1 MLAIF
6 DTEGV
11 LIDGEFLPEL
21 AKVVGK
27 EEKIWE
33 ITKKGISGEIEW
45 EKGLIERI
53 NELKGV
59 SYDDCKRVSDDMP
72 IMEGAK
78 EVNSPVIVQASAGAR
93 KYAGPRFIKSMMEAA
108 VEEFP
113 EIPIVMHQDHGGSPK
128 DCKVCID
135 LGFSS
140 VMMDGSLRLNHNKN
154 SRWYST
160 SLRPFRLMVVLLGP
174 ILKVFLRAQMCTFVS
189 QALFVPLMANS
200 FACSCVKT
208 VGAKIHS

>member
-27 EEKIWE
+27 EEEIWE

-59 SYDDCKRVSDDMP
+59 SYNDCKRVSDDMP
-72 IMEGAK
+72 IMNGAK
-78 EVNSPVIVQASAGAR
+78 ETFDELRRLGFKTLTVSGGPDILIDRIKEELHIDYAFSNKLIFNEEKLEGVEVIVGSD
-93 KYAGPRFIKSMMEAA
+93 KTVSIKGTLE
-108 VEEFP
+108 
-113 EIPIVMHQDHGGSPK
+113 
-128 DCKVCID
+128 
-135 LGFSS
+135 
-140 VMMDGSLRLNHNKN
+140 MMDEKKDDIVITVDGAYDIKLFDLAGLRISFNGTKLINEKSDSIVNKKDLKEILPIIKEKFNLN
-154 SRWYST
+154 
-160 SLRPFRLMVVLLGP
+160 
-174 ILKVFLRAQMCTFVS
+174 
-189 QALFVPLMANS
+189 
-200 FACSCVKT
+200 
-208 VGAKIHS
+208 

>member
-59 SYDDCKRVSDDMP
+59 SYDECKRVSDGMP

-78 EVNSPVIVQASAGAR
+78 ETFDELRKLGFKTLTVSGGPDILIDRIKDELQIDYAFSNKLIFSEEKLQGVDIIVGSD
-93 KYAGPRFIKSMMEAA
+93 KT
-108 VEEFP
+108 
-113 EIPIVMHQDHGGSPK
+113 IPIK
-128 DCKVCID
+128 DTIEMMKKQKEDIVITVDGANDIKLFD
-135 LGFSS
+135 LAG
-140 VMMDGSLRLNHNKN
+140 LRISFNGTELINEKSDSIVNKKDLREIMPIIKDKFNLN
-154 SRWYST
+154 
-160 SLRPFRLMVVLLGP
+160 
-174 ILKVFLRAQMCTFVS
+174 
-189 QALFVPLMANS
+189 
-200 FACSCVKT
+200 
-208 VGAKIHS
+208 

>member
-27 EEKIWE
+27 EEEIWE
-33 ITKKGISGEIEW
+33 ITRKGISGEIEW

-72 IMEGAK
+72 IMQGAK
-78 EVNSPVIVQASAGAR
+78 ETFDELRKLGFKTLTVSGGPDILIDRIKEELQIDYAFSNKLIFGEGKLQGVDVIVGSD
-93 KYAGPRFIKSMMEAA
+93 KT
-108 VEEFP
+108 
-113 EIPIVMHQDHGGSPK
+113 IPIK
-128 DCKVCID
+128 DTIKMMKKQKEDIVITVDGANDIKLFDVAGLRISFNGTELINEKSDSIVNKKD
-135 LGFSS
+135 LREIIPIIKEKFN
-140 VMMDGSLRLNHNKN
+140 LN
-154 SRWYST
+154 
-160 SLRPFRLMVVLLGP
+160 
-174 ILKVFLRAQMCTFVS
+174 
-189 QALFVPLMANS
+189 
-200 FACSCVKT
+200 
-208 VGAKIHS
+208 

>member
-27 EEKIWE
+27 EEEIWE

-72 IMEGAK
+72 IMQGAK
-78 EVNSPVIVQASAGAR
+78 ETFDELRKLGFKTLTVSGGPDILIDRIKEELQIDYAFSNKLIFNEEKLQGVDIIVGSD
-93 KYAGPRFIKSMMEAA
+93 KT
-108 VEEFP
+108 
-113 EIPIVMHQDHGGSPK
+113 IPIK
-128 DCKVCID
+128 DTIKMMKKQKEDIVITVDGANDIKLFDVAGLRISFNGTELINEKSDSIVNKKD
-135 LGFSS
+135 LREIIPIIKEKFN
-140 VMMDGSLRLNHNKN
+140 LN
-154 SRWYST
+154 
-160 SLRPFRLMVVLLGP
+160 
-174 ILKVFLRAQMCTFVS
+174 
-189 QALFVPLMANS
+189 
-200 FACSCVKT
+200 
-208 VGAKIHS
+208 

>member
-59 SYDDCKRVSDDMP
+59 SYDECKRVSDGMP

-78 EVNSPVIVQASAGAR
+78 ETFDELRRLGFKTLTVSGGPDILIDRIKDELQIDYAFSNKLIFGEEKLQGVDVIVGSD
-93 KYAGPRFIKSMMEAA
+93 KT
-108 VEEFP
+108 
-113 EIPIVMHQDHGGSPK
+113 IPIK
-128 DCKVCID
+128 DTIEMMKKQKEDIVITVDGANDIKLFD
-135 LGFSS
+135 LAG
-140 VMMDGSLRLNHNKN
+140 LRISFNGTELINEKSDSIVNKKDLREIIPIIKEKFNLN
-154 SRWYST
+154 
-160 SLRPFRLMVVLLGP
+160 
-174 ILKVFLRAQMCTFVS
+174 
-189 QALFVPLMANS
+189 
-200 FACSCVKT
+200 
-208 VGAKIHS
+208 

>member
-27 EEKIWE
+27 EEEIWE

-72 IMEGAK
+72 IMHGAK
-78 EVNSPVIVQASAGAR
+78 ETFDELRKLGFKTLTVSGGPDILIERIKEELQIDYAFSNKLIFNEEKLQGVDIIVGSD
-93 KYAGPRFIKSMMEAA
+93 KT
-108 VEEFP
+108 
-113 EIPIVMHQDHGGSPK
+113 IPIK
-128 DCKVCID
+128 DTIEMMKKQKEDIVITVDGANDIKLFD
-135 LGFSS
+135 LAGLKISFNGTELIKEKSDS
-140 VMMDGSLRLNHNKN
+140 IVNKKDLREIIPIIKEKFNLN
-154 SRWYST
+154 
-160 SLRPFRLMVVLLGP
+160 
-174 ILKVFLRAQMCTFVS
+174 
-189 QALFVPLMANS
+189 
-200 FACSCVKT
+200 
-208 VGAKIHS
+208 

>member
-78 EVNSPVIVQASAGAR
+78 ETFDELRRLGFKTLTVSGGPDILIDRIKDELQIDYAFSNKLIFGEEKLQGVDVIVGSD
-93 KYAGPRFIKSMMEAA
+93 KT
-108 VEEFP
+108 
-113 EIPIVMHQDHGGSPK
+113 IPIK
-128 DCKVCID
+128 DTIEMMKKQKEDIVITVDGANDIKLFD
-135 LGFSS
+135 LAG
-140 VMMDGSLRLNHNKN
+140 LRISFNGTELINEKSDSIVNKKDLREIIPIIKEKFNLN
-154 SRWYST
+154 
-160 SLRPFRLMVVLLGP
+160 
-174 ILKVFLRAQMCTFVS
+174 
-189 QALFVPLMANS
+189 
-200 FACSCVKT
+200 
-208 VGAKIHS
+208 

>member
-27 EEKIWE
+27 EEEIWE

-59 SYDDCKRVSDDMP
+59 SYDECKRVSDGMP

-78 EVNSPVIVQASAGAR
+78 ETFDELRKLGFKTLTVSGGPDILIDRIKDELQIDYAFSNKLIFGEEKLQGVDVIVGSD
-93 KYAGPRFIKSMMEAA
+93 KT
-108 VEEFP
+108 
-113 EIPIVMHQDHGGSPK
+113 IPIK
-128 DCKVCID
+128 DTIEMMKKQKEDIVITVDGANDIKLFD
-135 LGFSS
+135 LAG
-140 VMMDGSLRLNHNKN
+140 LRISFNGTELINEKSDSIVNKKDLREIIPIIKEKFNLN
-154 SRWYST
+154 
-160 SLRPFRLMVVLLGP
+160 
-174 ILKVFLRAQMCTFVS
+174 
-189 QALFVPLMANS
+189 
-200 FACSCVKT
+200 
-208 VGAKIHS
+208 

>member
-27 EEKIWE
+27 EEEIWE
-33 ITKKGISGEIEW
+33 ITRKGISGEIEW

-78 EVNSPVIVQASAGAR
+78 ETFDELRKLGFKTLTVSGGPDILIDRIKEELQIDYAFSNKLIFGEGKLQGVDVIVGSD
-93 KYAGPRFIKSMMEAA
+93 KT
-108 VEEFP
+108 
-113 EIPIVMHQDHGGSPK
+113 IPIK
-128 DCKVCID
+128 DTIKMMKKQKEDIVITVDGANDIKLFD
-135 LGFSS
+135 LAG
-140 VMMDGSLRLNHNKN
+140 LRISFNGTELINEKSDSIVNKKDLREIIPIIKEKFNLN
-154 SRWYST
+154 
-160 SLRPFRLMVVLLGP
+160 
-174 ILKVFLRAQMCTFVS
+174 
-189 QALFVPLMANS
+189 
-200 FACSCVKT
+200 
-208 VGAKIHS
+208 

>member
-78 EVNSPVIVQASAGAR
+78 ETFDELRKLGFKTLTVSGGPDILIDRIKDELQIDYAFSNKLIFSEEKLQGVDIIVGSD
-93 KYAGPRFIKSMMEAA
+93 KT
-108 VEEFP
+108 
-113 EIPIVMHQDHGGSPK
+113 IPIK
-128 DCKVCID
+128 DTIEMMKKQKEDIVITVDGANDIKLFD
-135 LGFSS
+135 LAG
-140 VMMDGSLRLNHNKN
+140 LRISFNGTELINEKSDSIVNKKDLREIIPIIKEKFNLN
-154 SRWYST
+154 
-160 SLRPFRLMVVLLGP
+160 
-174 ILKVFLRAQMCTFVS
+174 
-189 QALFVPLMANS
+189 
-200 FACSCVKT
+200 
-208 VGAKIHS
+208 

>member
-27 EEKIWE
+27 EEEIWE

-78 EVNSPVIVQASAGAR
+78 ETFDELRRLGFKTLTVSGGPDILIDRIKEELQIDYAFSNKLIFGDEKLQGVDVIVGSD
-93 KYAGPRFIKSMMEAA
+93 KT
-108 VEEFP
+108 
-113 EIPIVMHQDHGGSPK
+113 IPIK
-128 DCKVCID
+128 DTIKMMKKQKEDIVITVDGANDIKLFDVAGLRISFNGTELINEKSDSIVNKKD
-135 LGFSS
+135 LREIIPIIKEKFN
-140 VMMDGSLRLNHNKN
+140 LN
-154 SRWYST
+154 
-160 SLRPFRLMVVLLGP
+160 
-174 ILKVFLRAQMCTFVS
+174 
-189 QALFVPLMANS
+189 
-200 FACSCVKT
+200 
-208 VGAKIHS
+208 

>member
-27 EEKIWE
+27 EEEIWE

-59 SYDDCKRVSDDMP
+59 SYNDCKRVSDDMP

-78 EVNSPVIVQASAGAR
+78 ETFDELRKLGFKTLTVSGGPDILINRIKEELQIDYAFSNKLIFSEEKLQGVDIIVGSD
-93 KYAGPRFIKSMMEAA
+93 KT
-108 VEEFP
+108 
-113 EIPIVMHQDHGGSPK
+113 IPIK
-128 DCKVCID
+128 DTIEMMKKQKEDIVITVDGANDIKLFD
-135 LGFSS
+135 LAG
-140 VMMDGSLRLNHNKN
+140 LRISFNGTELINEKSDSIVNKKDLREIMPIIKDKFNLN
-154 SRWYST
+154 
-160 SLRPFRLMVVLLGP
+160 
-174 ILKVFLRAQMCTFVS
+174 
-189 QALFVPLMANS
+189 
-200 FACSCVKT
+200 
-208 VGAKIHS
+208 

>member
-59 SYDDCKRVSDDMP
+59 SYDECKRVSDGMP

-78 EVNSPVIVQASAGAR
+78 ETFDELRRLGFKTLTVSGGPDILIDRIKEELQIDYAFSNKLIFNEEKLQGVDIIVGSD
-93 KYAGPRFIKSMMEAA
+93 KT
-108 VEEFP
+108 
-113 EIPIVMHQDHGGSPK
+113 IPIK
-128 DCKVCID
+128 DTIEMMKKQKEDIVITVDGANDIKLFD
-135 LGFSS
+135 LAG
-140 VMMDGSLRLNHNKN
+140 LRISFNGTELINEKSDSIVNKKDLREIIPIIKEKFNLN
-154 SRWYST
+154 
-160 SLRPFRLMVVLLGP
+160 
-174 ILKVFLRAQMCTFVS
+174 
-189 QALFVPLMANS
+189 
-200 FACSCVKT
+200 
-208 VGAKIHS
+208 